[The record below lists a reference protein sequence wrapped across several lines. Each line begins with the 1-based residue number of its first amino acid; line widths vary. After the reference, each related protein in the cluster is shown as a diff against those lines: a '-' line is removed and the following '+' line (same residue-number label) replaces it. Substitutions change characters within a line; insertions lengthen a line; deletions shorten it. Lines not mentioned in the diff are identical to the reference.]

1 MIALRKRHEA
11 YNSRPIERQ
20 YHAYHKKQ
28 TNTNTINSNKASHMV
43 SYFTNNDDSTMRY
56 IKQREKRWKDNWK
69 SMTTSLANLQN
80 SELSRKRRTVC
91 NSKTNDNTTTTS
103 KYIIFY

>member
-11 YNSRPIERQ
+11 YNLRPIERQ

-80 SELSRKRRTVC
+80 SELSRKEELF
-91 NSKTNDNTTTTS
+91 
-103 KYIIFY
+103 IIIKLTIIQVSILYFINFI